1 MSMQLRRVLAF
12 CLLAIGACSSSE
24 HVVGDQCP
32 SPYSNNRSAKATV
45 RDPGG
50 AMGFFGTSCAPCKAD
65 APIKLD
71 KRGCPIFVT
80 FETCGGP
87 VCLNG
92 YEIAVPTEND
102 GGADNDSGAG
112 DSGVE
117 EDSGAQ

>member
-1 MSMQLRRVLAF
+1 MRARQHVLVMCFVA
-12 CLLAIGACSSSE
+12 AAACSSSE

-32 SPYSNNRSAKATV
+32 SPYSSTAGYKATV
-45 RDPGG
+45 RDRDGSKG
-50 AMGFFGTSCAPCKAD
+50 YFGTSCAPCRAD
-65 APIKLD
+65 DQIKYD

-87 VCLNG
+87 VCLAG
-92 YEIAVPTEND
+92 YEVDLPAASD
-102 GGADNDSGAG
+102 GGAENDSGTK

>member
-1 MSMQLRRVLAF
+1 MRIQARLFVPCF
-12 CLLAIGACSSSE
+12 LAIGACSSSE

-32 SPYSNNRSAKATV
+32 SPYSDMATV
-45 RDPGG
+45 RDRSG
-50 AMGFFGTSCAPCKAD
+50 AKGFFGTSCAPCKAD
-65 APIKLD
+65 APIHFD
-71 KRGCPIFVT
+71 KRGCPVFVT

-92 YEIAVPTEND
+92 YEIAVPAEND
-102 GGADNDSGAG
+102 GGADNDSGAH